1 MQARFRVAVTALP
14 ADLSLDA
21 EVSRVA
27 AFMETTDID
36 VLVNNAGFGTYG
48 DFAGLDARH
57 EHAEMML
64 NAVAAVDLAHAA
76 LPPMLARRSG
86 GIVTVASSIAFQP
99 SPRQAVY
106 GATKAFSLAFSEA
119 LWAETRGSGVR
130 IVALCPGPVETGF
143 LASLG
148 DQRATS
154 SVIYRRTTNAAN
166 VVQAGLR
173 GFDRD
178 AMTVVPGL
186 RTRFLAEGH
195 RLLPRTIMAKLAGRM
210 LAPARQLGLP
220 GRRVTDYYAH
230 PPASDYVKA
239 ATTNDPLAATGG
251 IDGLQPAVFARTTAG
266 QSGPRHPGRTSG
278 LRNRRPDHCIGFERL
293 LDLSQVRQVGLDDGA
308 HLGRRRLGAERPR
321 LLILQHRMGG
331 HRSCWLYR
339 HREGVR
345 QS

>member
-1 MQARFRVAVTALP
+1 MAPFDFARTTSLVTGASSGLGLEFARQLAARGSDLVLVARSADRLAAVADEMQVRSRVAVTTLP

-21 EVSRVA
+21 EVSRVG
-27 AFMETTDID
+27 AFMQTAEID

-48 DFAGLDARH
+48 DFAGLDAGH

-76 LPPMLARRSG
+76 LPHMLARRSG
-86 GIVTVASSIAFQP
+86 GIITVASSIAFQP
-99 SPRQAVY
+99 SPWQAVY
-106 GATKAFSLAFSEA
+106 GATKAFGLAFSEA
-119 LWAETRGSGVR
+119 LWAETRGTGVR

-143 LASLG
+143 LASLD

-178 AMTVVPGL
+178 AMTVVPGW

-210 LAPARQLGLP
+210 LAPA
-220 GRRVTDYYAH
+220 
-230 PPASDYVKA
+230 PAA
-239 ATTNDPLAATGG
+239 R
-251 IDGLQPAVFARTTAG
+251 PARPAG
-266 QSGPRHPGRTSG
+266 H
-278 LRNRRPDHCIGFERL
+278 
-293 LDLSQVRQVGLDDGA
+293 
-308 HLGRRRLGAERPR
+308 
-321 LLILQHRMGG
+321 
-331 HRSCWLYR
+331 
-339 HREGVR
+339 
-345 QS
+345 

>member
-1 MQARFRVAVTALP
+1 LP

-27 AFMETTDID
+27 AFMETTEID

-48 DFAGLDARH
+48 EFAGLDAGH

-76 LPPMLARRSG
+76 LPHMLARRSG
-86 GIVTVASSIAFQP
+86 GIITVASSIAFQP

-106 GATKAFSLAFSEA
+106 GATKAFGLAFSEA
-119 LWAETRGSGVR
+119 LWAETRGTGVR

-173 GFDRD
+173 GFDRE

-186 RTRFLAEGH
+186 STRFLAEGH

-210 LAPARQLGLP
+210 LAPA
-220 GRRVTDYYAH
+220 
-230 PPASDYVKA
+230 PPARPARA
-239 ATTNDPLAATGG
+239 A
-251 IDGLQPAVFARTTAG
+251 
-266 QSGPRHPGRTSG
+266 
-278 LRNRRPDHCIGFERL
+278 DH
-293 LDLSQVRQVGLDDGA
+293 
-308 HLGRRRLGAERPR
+308 
-321 LLILQHRMGG
+321 
-331 HRSCWLYR
+331 
-339 HREGVR
+339 
-345 QS
+345 